1 MSVPTSMRV
10 GPFAPTELPKKRYLL
25 LYIFLIWATIIPIM
39 LQFWGYWQLTWDYNR
54 PIHFY
59 IYLPLFAF
67 LCYVELVLISLILAR
82 FLLSIVNTLHK
93 PKEGTFLRDRNDKD
107 YCYWCIRNTIKRW
120 PVWLAHKFPFPFLDN
135 LCFKMFGVKTKFSN
149 SLFEGWVD
157 TEFIEFGENVVVGQG
172 SHIQSAVIMGNLLII
187 RKTIIEDDVR
197 IGTHSVVM
205 PGTHIGKKVALSTWS
220 LTTIGQ
226 ELEEGWIYHGCPAKK
241 FKKNRFFEDGL
252 EDKIQFRAE
261 TEERLEEVYKKYY
274 RKHQE
279 EHVSY
284 IEQLKPRHER
294 ED

>member
-157 TEFIEFGENVVVGQG
+157 TEFIEMGKNVTIGEG
-172 SHIQSAVIMGNLLII
+172 SIVQSALIAGDLFII
-187 RKTIIEDDVR
+187 RKTKIEDKVI
-197 IGTHSVVM
+197 IGSHSIVM
-205 PGTHIGKKVALSTWS
+205 PGTKIGENCILAASSV
-220 LTTIGQ
+220 TTVGQ
-226 ELEEGWIYHGCPAKK
+226 ELEPGWIYLGVPAKK
-241 FKKNRFFEDGL
+241 FKKNRFYEDNL
-252 EDKIQFRAE
+252 EYLIGDSEDIESLKEKYDLVYVKRKDKE
-261 TEERLEEVYKKYY
+261 KLPKKN
-274 RKHQE
+274 
-279 EHVSY
+279 
-284 IEQLKPRHER
+284 
-294 ED
+294 